1 MVWVGELGRNTYV
14 HTYIQGT
21 AFIMGCC
28 WSLTRPYAALV
39 LFLIATSGALICPT
53 GTWPLVA
60 LWMGMSVGVFLFYF
74 VFLPDADEVR
84 YTKALMNKGKK
95 LMTKKTLHPN
105 VSVCFCGYEG
115 CDAEPK
121 NQNPEP
127 YTLTLKPCLNMFLT
141 GVRLRVRERHRWIPV
156 KKKSQPLPKKTLT
169 HT

>member
-1 MVWVGELGRNTYV
+1 MCVYKYIVSIYVCMYVYSMYVHKHEFIHTYI

-74 VFLPDADEVR
+74 VFLPDADEVP
-84 YTKALMNKGKK
+84 YTKNIDEQRIQI
-95 LMTKKTLHPN
+95 N
-105 VSVCFCGYEG
+105 EQ
-115 CDAEPK
+115 K
-121 NQNPEP
+121 NA
-127 YTLTLKPCLNMFLT
+127 
-141 GVRLRVRERHRWIPV
+141 IP
-156 KKKSQPLPKKTLT
+156 
-169 HT
+169 